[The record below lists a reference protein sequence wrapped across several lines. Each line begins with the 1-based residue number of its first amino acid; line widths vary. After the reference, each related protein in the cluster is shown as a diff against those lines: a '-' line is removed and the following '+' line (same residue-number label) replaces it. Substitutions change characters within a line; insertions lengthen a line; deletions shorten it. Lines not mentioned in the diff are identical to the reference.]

1 MRPKA
6 ESLVLPPHPDLS
18 FERKLWKAGY
28 PYIAG
33 IDEAG
38 RGAWAGPVAAA
49 AVIFQ
54 EVDVMP
60 VILEQ
65 VNDSKKLSAKQRDRL
80 SLEIKAYAACWGV
93 GFASADEIDS
103 IGILPAT
110 RLAMKRAVS
119 SLAIFPVQ
127 LLLDY
132 VKIPDVAIPQT
143 SLVKGD
149 ARCVSIAA
157 ASILAKTARDHV
169 MNEQDQLYPGYRWF
183 TNKGYGTAAHRS
195 AIQSLGLTPIHRRSF
210 RPMLENSL

>member
-1 MRPKA
+1 MRQKG
-6 ESLVLPPHPDLS
+6 ELLLLPSHPDLS
-18 FERKLWKAGY
+18 FEKILWKAGY
-28 PYIAG
+28 PYLAG

-49 AVIFQ
+49 AVIFHA
-54 EVDVMP
+54 VDVMP
-60 VILEQ
+60 VLLEQ
-65 VNDSKKLSAKQRDRL
+65 VNDSKKLSAKQRELL

-119 SLAIFPVQ
+119 SLAIFPVH

-169 MNEQDQLYPGYRWF
+169 MIEQDELHPGYGWSS
-183 TNKGYGTAAHRS
+183 NKGYGTAAHRS
-195 AIQSLGLTPIHRRSF
+195 SIQSLGLTPIHRRSF
-210 RPMLENSL
+210 RPMLVNSI